1 MKNSDKSIGWPKW
14 LKSLGTAGTSAF
26 PILFT
31 KLFWKMAKKFKNFG
45 VLGCLIAVEEMADF
59 TLWFQ
64 QKYDFFG
71 TSSVLTPLVALKTQ
85 PNLWK
90 QLFLCQCTSQGP
102 KITKSELLEGF
113 KHFEWQW
120 STGQWGEKVSF
131 CQFFYFPPILWLQIQ
146 TQMCANLQT
155 YNKTQE
161 WSQNVTRNT
170 TYSHFDQSLAE
181 TANSQ
186 FFTPIALFD
195 DCHPK
200 C

>member
-1 MKNSDKSIGWPKW
+1 MFSLNCSLGWPKW

-45 VLGCLIAVEEMADF
+45 VLGFYLQLKKWLI
-59 TLWFQ
+59 LP
-64 QKYDFFG
+64 YN
-71 TSSVLTPLVALKTQ
+71 SSRNMTFLGPAQFWPPLVALKTQ

-90 QLFLCQCTSQGP
+90 QLFLCKCTSQGP
-102 KITKSELLEGF
+102 KVTKYELLEGS

-131 CQFFYFPPILWLQIQ
+131 CQFFYFPPIQWLQIQ
-146 TQMCANLQT
+146 TQMCDNLQT

-161 WSQNVTRNT
+161 GS
-170 TYSHFDQSLAE
+170 
-181 TANSQ
+181 
-186 FFTPIALFD
+186 
-195 DCHPK
+195 
-200 C
+200 

>member
-1 MKNSDKSIGWPKW
+1 MHGTVQGTFLESYVALGWPKW

-120 STGQWGEKVSF
+120 STGQWGERVSF
-131 CQFFYFPPILWLQIQ
+131 CHFLLFSSHSMASDPNP
-146 TQMCANLQT
+146 
-155 YNKTQE
+155 
-161 WSQNVTRNT
+161 NVC
-170 TYSHFDQSLAE
+170 QSP
-181 TANSQ
+181 N
-186 FFTPIALFD
+186 I
-195 DCHPK
+195 
-200 C
+200 